1 MTKDLAAES
10 VVLFRWTAPGRTFD
24 GMHVLAN
31 AIRRHPV
38 AAFFALAYV
47 FAWSW
52 WIPLAVAGAVV
63 RPGVGW
69 PTHMIGLC
77 GPALAAVAVTAI
89 VDGRAGLRDLAGRM
103 TRWRIGRAG
112 VVMLAV
118 PVGLL
123 GLGVLAVRVTG
134 GAWPRAHDL
143 VSVSGLTASLVP
155 MLAGLVVL
163 NGFGE
168 ETGWRGF
175 AYHRLRERYGPTRAA
190 LLVAVGWAGW
200 HAPLFFLVATFQ
212 GFSAGTLAGF
222 VAGIAAGALVLS
234 SVYDRTGSSI
244 FAAACWHAAY
254 NLSSASTA
262 TQGVIAAISTTAVMV
277 WAAWLLLA
285 AYRRRAPKALRPS
298 MK

>member
-1 MTKDLAAES
+1 MNS
-10 VVLFRWTAPGRTFD
+10 
-24 GMHVLAN
+24 
-31 AIRRHPV
+31 IRRHPV
-38 AAFFALAYV
+38 AAFLVLAYV
-47 FAWSW
+47 SAGSW

-103 TRWRIGRAG
+103 TKWRIGWSG

-123 GLGVLAVRVTG
+123 GLG
-134 GAWPRAHDL
+134 
-143 VSVSGLTASLVP
+143 
-155 MLAGLVVL
+155 
-163 NGFGE
+163 
-168 ETGWRGF
+168 
-175 AYHRLRERYGPTRAA
+175 
-190 LLVAVGWAGW
+190 WAGW
-200 HAPLFFLVATFQ
+200 HAPLFFLVAKFQ

-222 VAGIAAGALVLS
+222 VLGIAAGALVLS

-244 FAAACWHAAY
+244 FAVACWHAAY

-262 TQGVIAAISTTAVMV
+262 TQGVIAALSTTAVMV

-285 AYRRRAPKALRPS
+285 AYRRRTPKALRPS